1 MSTSENTQ
9 FLWSRLLFLSAI
21 AILAVYGL
29 FFIYSTGYIGDD
41 YPVRENWQKQCIWLA
56 VGVLC
61 AWFAY
66 RSTPDN
72 YFWGQFVAW
81 GYVGSLI
88 ALILV
93 LIFGKSIG
101 GARRWLDFGGLLLQ
115 PAEFA
120 KYFTL
125 LLVAKVLSM
134 DGNRWRTLAWTGF
147 LAALPLLLIVIEPSY
162 GNALSLLP
170 PVAMLVLVRYAP
182 QRVFHWLLAVG
193 TALVLLFT
201 ATLTWLRSPHGR
213 NLVEHYLQNST
224 ESSTFL
230 RPYHVRRIRNYLDP
244 RGDWNERQSVIAI
257 ASGGPSG
264 KGYLQGNMKSLGFL
278 PRTVAPTDFIFSV
291 IAEEMGFLFGTL
303 PILCLY
309 GVLLLLA
316 LFWGSVAP
324 TRMGELTCVGMA
336 TLLFTHVAV
345 NIGMTVRLLPVI
357 GLPLPLLSYGGSYT
371 IMTLLAL
378 GTILAIPAH
387 ADAPADV
394 RPSSTHVLNLG
405 KLLRIQIRNE

>member
-1 MSTSENTQ
+1 MNTSENTQ

-41 YPVRENWQKQCIWLA
+41 YPVRENWQKQCAWLA
-56 VGVLC
+56 IGILG
-61 AWFAY
+61 AWFVY
-66 RSTPDN
+66 RSSPDN
-72 YFWGQFVAW
+72 YFWGQFLGW
-81 GYVGSLI
+81 GYVGSMV
-88 ALILV
+88 ALV
-93 LIFGKSIG
+93 LVLVIGKSIG

-120 KYFTL
+120 KFFTIL
-125 LLVAKVLSM
+125 LIAKVLSG
-134 DGNRWRTLAWTGF
+134 DARKLRALAWTIG
-147 LAALPLLLIVIEPSY
+147 LAAVPLLLIVIEPSY

-170 PVAMLVLVRYAP
+170 PIVLLVLVRYAP
-182 QRVFHWLLAVG
+182 PRVFHWLLAIG

-201 ATLTWLRSPHGR
+201 ATLTWLRSQHGR
-213 NLVEHYLQNST
+213 NLVENYLQSRS
-224 ESSTFL
+224 ESSAFL

-257 ASGGPSG
+257 ASGGPGG

-278 PRTVAPTDFIFSV
+278 PRTVAPTDFIFAV
-291 IAEEMGFLFGTL
+291 IAEEMGFLYGTL
-303 PILCLY
+303 PLLCLY
-309 GVLLLLA
+309 GLLLLLA

-336 TLLFTHVAV
+336 ALLFTNIAV
-345 NIGMTVRLLPVI
+345 NIGMTVRLFPVI

-371 IMTLLAL
+371 ITTLLAL
-378 GTILAIPAH
+378 GAILAIPAH
-387 ADAPADV
+387 ADAPPEN
-394 RPSSTHVLNLG
+394 RPTSTHILSLG
-405 KLLRIQIRNE
+405 KLFRIQIRNG